1 MKSMSV
7 RRVERDRSS
16 NSWIVTLRES
26 EAPRRQF
33 DIFVGAQEGLV
44 LNMLVDGETTPRP
57 LSHDLF
63 VMTLERL
70 GVEVTH
76 VVLTHVN
83 DRTYFAEL
91 VLSKTV
97 QEPPSGAAPSGG
109 DDTVVSCR
117 PSDGLAIALR
127 ANAPVYARED
137 LLAEVGREP
146 EETGEDSAEILD
158 EFRDFIEN
166 ISPEDFD
173 I

>member
-7 RRVERDRSS
+7 RRVERDRST
-16 NSWIVTLRES
+16 NSWIVTLRET
-26 EAPRRQF
+26 EPPRRQF

-44 LNMLVDGETTPRP
+44 LRMLLEEETTPRP

-70 GVEVTH
+70 GVQVKH
-76 VVLTHVN
+76 VVLTHVK
-83 DRTYFAEL
+83 DRTFFAEL
-91 VLSKTV
+91 VLAKMAPESAS
-97 QEPPSGAAPSGG
+97 EPGAAPGE
-109 DDTVVSCR
+109 DTVVSCR

-137 LLAEVGREP
+137 LLVEVGKEP

>member
-1 MKSMSV
+1 MRSMSV
-7 RRVERDRSS
+7 RRVERDRST
-16 NSWIVTLRES
+16 NSWIVTLRETETS
-26 EAPRRQF
+26 RRQF

-44 LNMLVDGETTPRP
+44 LRLLLDGETTPRP

-70 GVEVTH
+70 GVGVKH

-83 DRTYFAEL
+83 DRTFFAEL
-91 VLSKTV
+91 VLAKMAPDS
-97 QEPPSGAAPSGG
+97 AAPGTDGG
-109 DDTVVSCR
+109 EDTVVSCR

-127 ANAPVYARED
+127 ANAPVYAREE
-137 LLAEVGREP
+137 LLDEVGREP
-146 EETGEDSAEILD
+146 EDTGEDSAEILD

>member
-1 MKSMSV
+1 MSV
-7 RRVERDRSS
+7 RRVERDRST
-16 NSWIVTLRES
+16 NSWMVTLRET
-26 EAPRRQF
+26 ETPRRQF

-44 LNMLVDGETTPRP
+44 LRMLIDGETTPRP

-70 GVEVTH
+70 GVGVKH
-76 VVLTHVN
+76 VVLTHVS
-83 DRTYFAEL
+83 DRTFFAEL
-91 VLSKTV
+91 VLAKMAPES
-97 QEPPSGAAPSGG
+97 AAPGADGG
-109 DDTVVSCR
+109 EDTVVSCR

>member
-1 MKSMSV
+1 MSV
-7 RRVERDRSS
+7 RRVERDRST
-16 NSWIVTLRES
+16 NSWIVTLRET
-26 EAPRRQF
+26 ETPRRQF

-44 LNMLVDGETTPRP
+44 LRMLVDGESTPRP

-70 GVEVTH
+70 GVGVKH

-83 DRTYFAEL
+83 DRTFFAEL
-91 VLSKTV
+91 VLAKM
-97 QEPPSGAAPSGG
+97 APDPASAPGG
-109 DDTVVSCR
+109 GEDTVVSCR

-137 LLAEVGREP
+137 LLAEVGKEP
-146 EETGEDSAEILD
+146 EETGEDPAEILD

>member
-1 MKSMSV
+1 MSV
-7 RRVERDRSS
+7 RRVERDRST
-16 NSWIVTLRES
+16 NSWIVTLRET
-26 EAPRRQF
+26 ETPRRQF

-44 LNMLVDGETTPRP
+44 LRMLVDGETTPRP

-70 GVEVTH
+70 GVGVKH

-91 VLSKTV
+91 VLAKM
-97 QEPPSGAAPSGG
+97 APDPVSAPGG
-109 DDTVVSCR
+109 GEDTVVSCR

-137 LLAEVGREP
+137 LLAEVGKEP
-146 EETGEDSAEILD
+146 EETGEDPAEILD